1 MAAPRVAPTRRAP
14 RLSASQPSRGRSA
27 GPVPCSGLSG
37 LPHPGVF
44 PGDWARWRDRDAAKF
59 GVSHPASTPRSFPM
73 MSRSLR
79 FAAGLL
85 GSALLLS
92 PALAADPILIGVSLT
107 QSPPG
112 SVVQGTQVKDGMEI
126 LKDMVNAKGGVL
138 GRQIK
143 VVYEDNQGIPEK
155 GRAATE
161 KLITSDKVV
170 ALAGGHQSS
179 VCLAEIEVAHRYKV
193 PYVNTNCWSDDVRK
207 RGYPEVFNTS
217 PYNTLVS
224 TTMAQ
229 TLATMKVKRVVAF
242 AENTDYGIGQAKL
255 TGEMLKQLAPDVEY
269 KYETLDR
276 TSKDFT
282 AAILPLRANPPD
294 VIVMSML
301 PPAAYLVMN
310 QVYEQGLAPSARTIL
325 YDGGGLA
332 DYPDFWQNV
341 KEGGKYLLS
350 FALYHPAMP
359 QTTLAKDVAAE
370 YKKRT
375 GSDIN
380 RLVLQAADS
389 LELVIQGIEAA
400 KSTDS
405 DKLIKA
411 MQTMKFESL
420 RGVSNFSTAPGFGYQ
435 QWLEIPYVNYEL
447 TAEKQPI
454 GQTVLI
460 QAPGQKFDP
469 SKIVRPK

>member
-1 MAAPRVAPTRRAP
+1 M
-14 RLSASQPSRGRSA
+14 
-27 GPVPCSGLSG
+27 SGLRYLMG
-37 LPHPGVF
+37 
-44 PGDWARWRDRDAAKF
+44 
-59 GVSHPASTPRSFPM
+59 M
-73 MSRSLR
+73 
-79 FAAGLL
+79 L
-85 GSALLLS
+85 GYALVMS
-92 PALAADPILIGVSLT
+92 PALAVDPILIGVSLT

-112 SVVQGTQVKDGMEI
+112 SVVQGAQVKDGMEI
-126 LKDMVNAKGGVL
+126 VKDLVNARGGVL
-138 GRQIK
+138 GRPIK
-143 VVYEDNQGIPEK
+143 LLYEDNQGIPEK

-224 TTMAQ
+224 STMAT
-229 TLATMKVKRVVAF
+229 TLIAMKVKRVVAF

-255 TGEMLKQLAPDVEY
+255 TGELLKAQAPQIEY

-282 AAILPLRANPPD
+282 AAVLPLRANPPD
-294 VIVMSML
+294 VIVLSML
-301 PPAAYLVMN
+301 PPAAYLAMN
-310 QVYEQGLAPSARTIL
+310 QIYEQGVAPSPKTIL
-325 YDGGGLA
+325 YDGSGLA

-341 KEGGKYLLS
+341 KEGGKYMLS
-350 FALYHPAMP
+350 FALYHPQMK
-359 QTTLAKDVAAE
+359 QTKMATDIAAE

-375 GSDIN
+375 GGDVN

-389 LELVIQGIEAA
+389 LQLVIQGIETA

-411 MQTMKFESL
+411 MQTMKFESI
-420 RGVSNFSTAPGFGYQ
+420 RGISDFSSKPGFGYQ
-435 QWLEIPYVNYEL
+435 QWLEIPFVNYEM
-447 TAEKQPI
+447 TAEKQPV
-454 GQTVLI
+454 GQTLMI
-460 QAPGQKFDP
+460 QGPGQKFDP
-469 SKIVRPK
+469 AKIVRPAK

>member
-1 MAAPRVAPTRRAP
+1 MM
-14 RLSASQPSRGRSA
+14 
-27 GPVPCSGLSG
+27 SGLRY
-37 LPHPGVF
+37 LT
-44 PGDWARWRDRDAAKF
+44 
-59 GVSHPASTPRSFPM
+59 GVSAC
-73 MSRSLR
+73 
-79 FAAGLL
+79 
-85 GSALLLS
+85 ALAMS

-126 LKDMVNAKGGVL
+126 VKDIVNAKGGVL
-138 GRQIK
+138 GRPIK
-143 VVYEDNQGIPEK
+143 LLYEDNQGIPEK

-161 KLITSDKVV
+161 KLISSDKVV

-224 TTMAQ
+224 SSMAT

-255 TGEMLKQLAPDVEY
+255 TGELLKAQAPQIDY

-282 AAILPLRANPPD
+282 AAVLPLRANPPD
-294 VIVMSML
+294 VIVLSML
-301 PPAAYLVMN
+301 PPAAYLAMN
-310 QVYEQGLAPSARTIL
+310 QIYEQGVAPSPKTIL
-325 YDGGGLA
+325 YDGSGLA

-341 KEGGKYLLS
+341 KEGGKYMLS
-350 FALYHPAMP
+350 FALYHPQMK
-359 QTTLAKDVAAE
+359 QTRMALDIAAE

-375 GSDIN
+375 GGDVN

-389 LELVIQGIEAA
+389 LQLVIQGIETAR
-400 KSTDS
+400 STDS

-411 MQTMKFESL
+411 MQTMKFDSI
-420 RGVSNFSTAPGFGYQ
+420 RGVSDFSSKPGYSYQ
-435 QWLEIPYVNYEL
+435 QWLEIPFVNYEM
-447 TAEKQPI
+447 TAEKQPV
-454 GQTVLI
+454 GQTVMI
-460 QAPGQKFDP
+460 QGPGEKFDP
-469 SKIVRPK
+469 ARIIRPAK

>member
-1 MAAPRVAPTRRAP
+1 MSFACLRPLAALSVAT
-14 RLSASQPSRGRSA
+14 
-27 GPVPCSGLSG
+27 
-37 LPHPGVF
+37 
-44 PGDWARWRDRDAAKF
+44 
-59 GVSHPASTPRSFPM
+59 
-73 MSRSLR
+73 
-79 FAAGLL
+79 LL
-85 GSALLLS
+85 AL
-92 PALAADPILIGVSLT
+92 PALAAEPILIGVSLT

-126 LKDMVNAKGGVL
+126 VKDLVNAKGGVI
-138 GRQIK
+138 GRPLKLI
-143 VVYEDNQGIPEK
+143 YEDNQGIPEK
-155 GRAATE
+155 GRAAVE

-193 PYVNTNCWSDDVRK
+193 PYVNTNCWSDEVRK

-224 TTMAQ
+224 SSMAT
-229 TLATMKVKRVVAF
+229 TLATMGVKRVVAF

-255 TGEMLKQLAPDVEY
+255 TGEILKQKAPQIDY

-294 VIVMSML
+294 VIVLSML

-310 QVYEQGLAPSARTIL
+310 QVYEQGLAPSSKTIL
-325 YDGGGLA
+325 YDGSSLA

-341 KEGGKYLLS
+341 KEAGKYMLS
-350 FALYHPAMP
+350 FALYHPQMK
-359 QTTLAKDVAAE
+359 QTPLATEIAAE

-375 GSDIN
+375 GNEVN

-389 LELVIQGIEAA
+389 LELVIQGLQAA
-400 KSTDS
+400 KSTEPDT
-405 DKLIKA
+405 LLKA
-411 MQTMKFESL
+411 MQAMKFDSL
-420 RGVSNFSTAPGFGYQ
+420 RGVSNFSTAAGYGFQ
-435 QWLEIPYVNYEL
+435 QWLDIPFVIYEL

-454 GQTVLI
+454 AQTVMI
-460 QAPGQKFDP
+460 QSPGQKFDP
-469 SKIVRPK
+469 SKIVRPAK

>member
-1 MAAPRVAPTRRAP
+1 
-14 RLSASQPSRGRSA
+14 
-27 GPVPCSGLSG
+27 
-37 LPHPGVF
+37 
-44 PGDWARWRDRDAAKF
+44 
-59 GVSHPASTPRSFPM
+59 

-79 FAAGLL
+79 YVAGVLGAALFAA
-85 GSALLLS
+85 

-143 VVYEDNQGIPEK
+143 LLYEDNQGIPEK

-224 TTMAQ
+224 STMAQ
-229 TLATMKVKRVVAF
+229 TLSAMKVKRVVAF

-255 TGEMLKQLAPDVEY
+255 TGELLKQVAPNVEY

-276 TSKDFT
+276 ASKDFT
-282 AAILPLRANPPD
+282 AAVLPLRANPPD
-294 VIVMSML
+294 VIVLSML

-310 QVYEQGLAPSARTIL
+310 QVYEQGVAPSSKTL
-325 YDGGGLA
+325 MYDGGGLA

-341 KEGGKYLLS
+341 KEDREG
-350 FALYHPAMP
+350 PAVVRAVP
-359 QTTLAKDVAAE
+359 PAD
-370 YKKRT
+370 
-375 GSDIN
+375 
-380 RLVLQAADS
+380 AADQAGDRDRGRVQEAHRQRHQPPGAAGRRFAAAGAAGHRDRQEHGPRQADPRDADDEVRQHPRHHQ
-389 LELVIQGIEAA
+389 LLHQAGLQLPAVAGHPVRELRAHRRKAA
-400 KSTDS
+400 DRADRADPGARTEIRPVEDRPPH
-405 DKLIKA
+405 
-411 MQTMKFESL
+411 Q
-420 RGVSNFSTAPGFGYQ
+420 VSARLCRRPARQRRSRCRAFS
-435 QWLEIPYVNYEL
+435 
-447 TAEKQPI
+447 
-454 GQTVLI
+454 
-460 QAPGQKFDP
+460 
-469 SKIVRPK
+469 

>member
-1 MAAPRVAPTRRAP
+1 MTISSFRPLAA
-14 RLSASQPSRGRSA
+14 L
-27 GPVPCSGLSG
+27 C
-37 LPHPGVF
+37 
-44 PGDWARWRDRDAAKF
+44 AA
-59 GVSHPASTPRSFPM
+59 T
-73 MSRSLR
+73 L
-79 FAAGLL
+79 FAF
-85 GSALLLS
+85 
-92 PALAADPILIGVSLT
+92 PALAADPILVGVSLT

-126 LKDMVNAKGGVL
+126 LKDLVNAKGGVL
-138 GRQIK
+138 GRPLK
-143 VVYEDNQGIPEK
+143 LVYEDNQGIPEK
-155 GRAATE
+155 GRAAVE

-224 TTMAQ
+224 SSVAT
-229 TLATMKVKRVVAF
+229 TLATMGVKRVVAF
-242 AENTDYGIGQAKL
+242 AENTDFGIGQAKL
-255 TGEMLKQLAPDVEY
+255 TGEMLKQKAPQVDY

-294 VIVMSML
+294 VIVLSML

-310 QVYEQGLAPSARTIL
+310 QVYEQGLVPSPKTIL
-325 YDGGGLA
+325 YDGSSLA

-341 KEGGKYLLS
+341 KEAGKYMLS
-350 FALYHPAMP
+350 FALYHPQMK
-359 QTTLAKDVAAE
+359 QTPLAAEVAAE

-375 GSDIN
+375 GNDIN

-389 LELVIQGIEAA
+389 LQLVVQALQTA
-400 KSTDS
+400 KGTEP
-405 DKLIKA
+405 DKLVKA
-411 MQTMKFESL
+411 MQTMRFDSL
-420 RGVSNFSTAPGFGYQ
+420 RGISNFSTAPGHGFQ
-435 QWLEIPYVNYEL
+435 QWLDIPFVNYEI

-454 GQTVLI
+454 AQTVLI
-460 QAPGQKFDP
+460 QAPGQKFDA
-469 SKIVRPK
+469 SKLVRPVK

>member
-1 MAAPRVAPTRRAP
+1 M
-14 RLSASQPSRGRSA
+14 
-27 GPVPCSGLSG
+27 
-37 LPHPGVF
+37 
-44 PGDWARWRDRDAAKF
+44 
-59 GVSHPASTPRSFPM
+59 SFAC
-73 MSRSLR
+73 LR
-79 FAAGLL
+79 
-85 GSALLLS
+85 
-92 PALAADPILIGVSLT
+92 PLAALSIAMLFALPAPAAEPILIGVSLT

-126 LKDMVNAKGGVL
+126 VKDLVNAKGGVI
-138 GRQIK
+138 GRPLK
-143 VVYEDNQGIPEK
+143 LVYEDNQGIPEK
-155 GRAATE
+155 GRAAVE

-193 PYVNTNCWSDDVRK
+193 PYVNTNCWSDEVRK

-224 TTMAQ
+224 SSMAT
-229 TLATMKVKRVVAF
+229 TLATMGVKRVVAF

-255 TGEMLKQLAPDVEY
+255 TGEILKQKAPQIDY

-294 VIVMSML
+294 VIVLSML

-310 QVYEQGLAPSARTIL
+310 QVYEQGLAPSSKTIL
-325 YDGGGLA
+325 YDGSSLA

-341 KEGGKYLLS
+341 KEAGKYMLS
-350 FALYHPAMP
+350 FALYHPQMK
-359 QTTLAKDVAAE
+359 QTPLATEIAAE

-375 GSDIN
+375 GNEVN

-389 LELVIQGIEAA
+389 LELVIQGLQAA
-400 KSTDS
+400 KGTEPDM
-405 DKLIKA
+405 LLKA
-411 MQTMKFESL
+411 MQAMKFDSL
-420 RGVSNFSTAPGFGYQ
+420 RGVSNFSTAAGYGFQ
-435 QWLEIPYVNYEL
+435 QWLDIPFVIYEL

-454 GQTVLI
+454 AQTVMI
-460 QAPGQKFDP
+460 QAPGQKFDA
-469 SKIVRPK
+469 SKIVRPAK

>member
-1 MAAPRVAPTRRAP
+1 MTSTRV
-14 RLSASQPSRGRSA
+14 
-27 GPVPCSGLSG
+27 
-37 LPHPGVF
+37 
-44 PGDWARWRDRDAAKF
+44 
-59 GVSHPASTPRSFPM
+59 
-73 MSRSLR
+73 RSL
-79 FAAGLL
+79 GLL
-85 GSALLLS
+85 GSALLAL
-92 PALAADPILIGVSLT
+92 PALAADPILIGASIT

-126 LKDMVNAKGGVL
+126 LKDMINAKGGVL
-138 GRQIK
+138 GRQIQ
-143 VVYEDNQGIPEK
+143 VLYEDNQGIPEK

-161 KLITSDKVV
+161 KLITSNKVV

-179 VCLAEIEVAHRYKV
+179 VCLAEIEVAHRYKT

-224 TTMAQ
+224 SSMAE

-255 TGEMLKQLAPDVEY
+255 TGELLKQKAPNVEY

-276 TSKDFT
+276 ASKDFT

-294 VIVMSML
+294 VVVLTML

-310 QVYEQGLAPSARTIL
+310 QMYEQGVAPSPKTL
-325 YDGGGLA
+325 MYDGGGLA

-341 KEGGKYLLS
+341 KEGGRYLLS
-350 FALYHPAMP
+350 FALYHPQMP
-359 QTTLAKDVAAE
+359 QTQLAKDIAAE

-375 GSDIN
+375 GGDIN

-389 LELVIQGIEAA
+389 LHLVVEGIKAA
-400 KSTDS
+400 KSTDPE
-405 DKLIKA
+405 KLAQA
-411 MQTMKFESL
+411 MRTMKFDSL
-420 RGVSNFSTAPGFGYQ
+420 RGIGNFSTKPGYSFQ
-435 QWLEIPYVNYEL
+435 QWLDIPYVNYEL
-447 TAEKQPI
+447 TAIKQPV

-460 QAPGQKFDP
+460 QAPGQKFDAAR
-469 SKIVRPK
+469 IVRPAK

>member
-1 MAAPRVAPTRRAP
+1 MPYFCFRPLAVLSMATLFA
-14 RLSASQPSRGRSA
+14 
-27 GPVPCSGLSG
+27 
-37 LPHPGVF
+37 LP
-44 PGDWARWRDRDAAKF
+44 A
-59 GVSHPASTPRSFPM
+59 M
-73 MSRSLR
+73 
-79 FAAGLL
+79 
-85 GSALLLS
+85 
-92 PALAADPILIGVSLT
+92 AADPILIGVSLT

-126 LKDMVNAKGGVL
+126 LKDLVNAKGGVL
-138 GRQIK
+138 GRPLKLI
-143 VVYEDNQGIPEK
+143 YEDSQGIPEK
-155 GRAATE
+155 GRAAIE

-224 TTMAQ
+224 SSMAT
-229 TLATMKVKRVVAF
+229 TLATMGVKRVVAF

-255 TGEMLKQLAPDVEY
+255 TGEILKQTAPQIDY

-294 VIVMSML
+294 VIVLSML

-310 QVYEQGLAPSARTIL
+310 QVYEQGLAPSPKTIL
-325 YDGGGLA
+325 YDGSGLA

-341 KEGGKYLLS
+341 KEAGKYMLS
-350 FALYHPAMP
+350 FALYHPQMK
-359 QTTLAKDVAAE
+359 QTPLATEIAAE

-375 GSDIN
+375 GNEVN

-389 LELVIQGIEAA
+389 LELVIQALETA
-400 KSTDS
+400 KGTEP
-405 DKLIKA
+405 DKLVKA
-411 MQTMKFESL
+411 MQTMKFVSL
-420 RGVSNFSTAPGFGYQ
+420 RGISSFSTTPGYSSQ
-435 QWLEIPYVNYEL
+435 QWLEIPFVNYEL

-454 GQTVLI
+454 AQTVMI

-469 SKIVRPK
+469 SKIVRPAR

>member
-1 MAAPRVAPTRRAP
+1 MTS
-14 RLSASQPSRGRSA
+14 RL
-27 GPVPCSGLSG
+27 V
-37 LPHPGVF
+37 H
-44 PGDWARWRDRDAAKF
+44 
-59 GVSHPASTPRSFPM
+59 
-73 MSRSLR
+73 SL
-79 FAAGLL
+79 GTLL
-85 GSALLLS
+85 GSALVAL
-92 PALAADPILIGVSLT
+92 PALAADPILIGASIT

-138 GRQIK
+138 GRPIQ
-143 VVYEDNQGIPEK
+143 VLYEDNQGIPEK

-161 KLITSDKVV
+161 KLITSNKVV

-179 VCLAEIEVAHRYKV
+179 VCLAEIEVAHRYKT

-224 TTMAQ
+224 SSMAE
-229 TLATMKVKRVVAF
+229 TLAAMKVKRVVAL

-255 TGEMLKQLAPDVEY
+255 TGELLKQKVPGIDY

-276 TSKDFT
+276 ASKDFT

-294 VIVMSML
+294 VIVLTML

-310 QVYEQGLAPSARTIL
+310 QVYEQGVAPSAKTL
-325 YDGGGLA
+325 MYDGGGLA

-341 KEGGKYLLS
+341 KEGGQYLLS
-350 FALYHPAMP
+350 FALYHPQMP
-359 QTTLAKDVAAE
+359 QTQLAKDIAAE

-375 GSDIN
+375 GGDIN

-389 LELVIQGIEAA
+389 LHLVVEGIKAA
-400 KSTDS
+400 KSTDPE
-405 DKLIKA
+405 KLANA
-411 MQTMKFESL
+411 MRTMKFESL
-420 RGVSNFSTAPGFGYQ
+420 RGIGNFSTKPGYSFQ

-447 TAEKQPI
+447 TAVKQPV

-460 QAPGQKFDP
+460 QAPGQKFDAA
-469 SKIVRPK
+469 KIVRPAK

>member
-1 MAAPRVAPTRRAP
+1 MVFA
-14 RLSASQPSRGRSA
+14 RLRS
-27 GPVPCSGLSG
+27 
-37 LPHPGVF
+37 
-44 PGDWARWRDRDAAKF
+44 
-59 GVSHPASTPRSFPM
+59 VS
-73 MSRSLR
+73 
-79 FAAGLL
+79 GLL
-85 GSALLLS
+85 GFAFMLS
-92 PALAADPILIGVSLT
+92 PAFAADPILIGVSLT

-138 GRQIK
+138 GRPIK
-143 VVYEDNQGIPEK
+143 LLYEDNQGIPEK

-170 ALAGGHQSS
+170 AMAGGHQSS

-224 TTMAQ
+224 STMAK
-229 TLATMKVKRVVAF
+229 TLSTMKVKRVVAF

-255 TGEMLKQLAPDVEY
+255 TGELLKAQAPQIEY

-282 AAILPLRANPPD
+282 AAVLPLRANPPD
-294 VIVMSML
+294 VIVLSML

-310 QVYEQGLAPSARTIL
+310 QVYEQGLAPSTKTIL
-325 YDGGGLA
+325 YDGSGLA

-341 KEGGKYLLS
+341 KEAGKYMLS
-350 FALYHPAMP
+350 FALYHPQMK
-359 QTTLAKDVAAE
+359 QTKTALDIAAE

-375 GSDIN
+375 GGEVN

-389 LELVIQGIEAA
+389 LELVIQGIQAA

-405 DKLIKA
+405 AKLIKA
-411 MQTMKFESL
+411 MQTMKFDSI
-420 RGVSNFSTAPGFGYQ
+420 RGISDFSTKPGYSYQ
-435 QWLEIPYVNYEL
+435 QWLEIPFVNYEM

-454 GQTVLI
+454 GQTVMI

-469 SKIVRPK
+469 SKIVRPAK

>member
-1 MAAPRVAPTRRAP
+1 M
-14 RLSASQPSRGRSA
+14 
-27 GPVPCSGLSG
+27 
-37 LPHPGVF
+37 
-44 PGDWARWRDRDAAKF
+44 
-59 GVSHPASTPRSFPM
+59 SFAC
-73 MSRSLR
+73 LR
-79 FAAGLL
+79 
-85 GSALLLS
+85 
-92 PALAADPILIGVSLT
+92 PLAALSIAMLFALPAPAAEPILIGVSLT

-126 LKDMVNAKGGVL
+126 VKDLVNAKGGVI
-138 GRQIK
+138 GRPLK
-143 VVYEDNQGIPEK
+143 LVYEDNQGIPEK
-155 GRAATE
+155 GRAAVE

-193 PYVNTNCWSDDVRK
+193 PYVNTNCWSDEVRK

-224 TTMAQ
+224 SSMAT
-229 TLATMKVKRVVAF
+229 TLATMGVKRVVAF

-255 TGEMLKQLAPDVEY
+255 TGEILKQKAPQIDY

-294 VIVMSML
+294 VIVLSML

-310 QVYEQGLAPSARTIL
+310 QVYEQGLAPSSKTIL
-325 YDGGGLA
+325 YDGSSLA

-341 KEGGKYLLS
+341 KEAGKYMLS
-350 FALYHPAMP
+350 FALYHPQMK
-359 QTTLAKDVAAE
+359 QTPLATEIAAE

-375 GSDIN
+375 GNEVN

-389 LELVIQGIEAA
+389 LELVIQGLQAA
-400 KSTDS
+400 KSTEPDT
-405 DKLIKA
+405 LLKA
-411 MQTMKFESL
+411 MQAMKFDSL
-420 RGVSNFSTAPGFGYQ
+420 RGVSNFSTAAGYGFQ
-435 QWLEIPYVNYEL
+435 QWLDIPFVIYEL

-454 GQTVLI
+454 AQTVMI
-460 QAPGQKFDP
+460 QAPGQKFDA
-469 SKIVRPK
+469 SKIVRPAK

>member
-1 MAAPRVAPTRRAP
+1 MINHA
-14 RLSASQPSRGRSA
+14 
-27 GPVPCSGLSG
+27 
-37 LPHPGVF
+37 
-44 PGDWARWRDRDAAKF
+44 
-59 GVSHPASTPRSFPM
+59 
-73 MSRSLR
+73 RSL
-79 FAAGLL
+79 ACLL
-85 GSALLLS
+85 GCVFFASAAS
-92 PALAADPILIGVSLT
+92 AADPILIGASIT

-126 LKDMVNAKGGVL
+126 LKDMINAKGGVL
-138 GRQIK
+138 GRPIK
-143 VVYEDNQGIPEK
+143 ILYEDNQGIPEK

-161 KLITSDKVV
+161 KLIASDKVV
-170 ALAGGHQSS
+170 AMAGGHQSS

-224 TTMAQ
+224 SSMATTLQA
-229 TLATMKVKRVVAF
+229 MKVKRVVAF

-255 TGEMLKQLAPDVEY
+255 TGELLKAQAPGIEY

-276 TSKDFT
+276 ASKDFT
-282 AAILPLRANPPD
+282 AAVLPLRANPPD

-301 PPAAYLVMN
+301 PPAAYLLMN
-310 QVYEQGLAPSARTIL
+310 QVYEQGVAPTAKTL
-325 YDGGGLA
+325 MYDGGGLA

-350 FALYHPAMP
+350 FALYHPQMK
-359 QTTLAKDVAAE
+359 QTKMATDIAAE

-389 LELVIQGIEAA
+389 LDLVIQGIQAA
-400 KSTDS
+400 KSTDP

-411 MQTMKFESL
+411 MQTMKFDSL
-420 RGVSNFSTAPGFGYQ
+420 RGVSNFSNKPGYGYQ

-447 TAEKQPI
+447 TAERQPV

-460 QAPGQKFDP
+460 QAPGQKFDAA
-469 SKIVRPK
+469 KIVHPAK

>member
-1 MAAPRVAPTRRAP
+1 MTSTRV
-14 RLSASQPSRGRSA
+14 
-27 GPVPCSGLSG
+27 
-37 LPHPGVF
+37 
-44 PGDWARWRDRDAAKF
+44 
-59 GVSHPASTPRSFPM
+59 
-73 MSRSLR
+73 RSL
-79 FAAGLL
+79 GLL
-85 GSALLLS
+85 GSALLAL
-92 PALAADPILIGVSLT
+92 PALAADPILIGASIT

-126 LKDMVNAKGGVL
+126 LKDMINAKGGVL
-138 GRQIK
+138 GRQIQ
-143 VVYEDNQGIPEK
+143 VLYEDNQGIPEK

-161 KLITSDKVV
+161 KLITSNKVV

-179 VCLAEIEVAHRYKV
+179 VCLAEIEVAHRYKT

-224 TTMAQ
+224 SSMAD

-255 TGEMLKQLAPDVEY
+255 TGELLKQKAPNVEY

-276 TSKDFT
+276 ASKDFT

-294 VIVMSML
+294 VVVLTML

-310 QVYEQGLAPSARTIL
+310 QMYEQGVAPSPKTL
-325 YDGGGLA
+325 MYDGGGLA

-341 KEGGKYLLS
+341 KEGGRYLLS
-350 FALYHPAMP
+350 FALYHPQMP
-359 QTTLAKDVAAE
+359 QTQLAKDIAAE

-375 GSDIN
+375 GGDIN

-389 LELVIQGIEAA
+389 LHLVVEGIKAA
-400 KSTDS
+400 KSTDPE
-405 DKLIKA
+405 KLAQA
-411 MQTMKFESL
+411 MRTMKFDSL
-420 RGVSNFSTAPGFGYQ
+420 RGIGNFSTKPGYSFQ
-435 QWLEIPYVNYEL
+435 QWLDIPYVNYEL
-447 TAEKQPI
+447 TAIKQPV

-460 QAPGQKFDP
+460 QAPGQKFDAT
-469 SKIVRPK
+469 KIVRPAK

>member
-1 MAAPRVAPTRRAP
+1 
-14 RLSASQPSRGRSA
+14 LS
-27 GPVPCSGLSG
+27 
-37 LPHPGVF
+37 
-44 PGDWARWRDRDAAKF
+44 
-59 GVSHPASTPRSFPM
+59 VSHFKEISM
-73 MSRSLR
+73 MSRGLR
-79 FAAGLL
+79 YLSGVFGC
-85 GSALLLS
+85 ALAMS

-126 LKDMVNAKGGVL
+126 LKDIVNAKGGVL
-138 GRQIK
+138 GRPIK
-143 VVYEDNQGIPEK
+143 LLYEDNQGIPEK
-155 GRAATE
+155 GRSATE
-161 KLITSDKVV
+161 KLISSDKVV

-224 TTMAQ
+224 STMAT
-229 TLATMKVKRVVAF
+229 TLIAMKAKRVVAF

-255 TGEMLKQLAPDVEY
+255 TGELLKAQAPGIEY

-282 AAILPLRANPPD
+282 AAVLPLRANPPD
-294 VIVMSML
+294 VIILSML
-301 PPAAYLVMN
+301 PPAAYLAMN
-310 QVYEQGLAPSARTIL
+310 QIYEQGVAPSPKTIL
-325 YDGGGLA
+325 YDGSGLA

-341 KEGGKYLLS
+341 KEGGKYMLS
-350 FALYHPAMP
+350 FALYHPQMK
-359 QTTLAKDVAAE
+359 QTKMALDIAAE

-375 GSDIN
+375 GGDVN

-389 LELVIQGIEAA
+389 LQLVIQGIETA

-411 MQTMKFESL
+411 MQTMKFDSI
-420 RGVSNFSTAPGFGYQ
+420 RGVSEFSSKPGYSYQ
-435 QWLEIPYVNYEL
+435 QWLEIPFVNYEM
-447 TAEKQPI
+447 TAEKQPV
-454 GQTVLI
+454 GQTVMI
-460 QAPGQKFDP
+460 QGPGQKFD
-469 SKIVRPK
+469 SAKIIRPAK